1 MDSDY
6 IIERLRT
13 APYRY
18 AAVESLRRRL
28 ENMADYMRNHITDK
42 LKKELRKEENSD
54 IYHLLVDLLHRRP
67 SLSS

>member
-6 IIERLRT
+6 IIERLKT

-18 AAVESLRRRL
+18 TTVEALRRKL
-28 ENMADYMRNHITDK
+28 ENMTDYMRNRIIDK

-54 IYHLLVDLLHRRP
+54 IYHLLADLLHRRR
-67 SLSS
+67 LSS

>member
-6 IIERLRT
+6 IIERLKT

-18 AAVESLRRRL
+18 AALETLRRRL
-28 ENMADYMRNHITDK
+28 ENMAEYMRNQILEK

-54 IYHLLVDLLHRRP
+54 IYHLLVDLLNRRP
-67 SLSS
+67 LSS